1 MSLAQ
6 PPGSAA
12 QWDMLLALLSVIGW
26 ALSGAAALVLWVLRR
41 RFAELQAETHRSRAM
56 LHMQHQMICG
66 LTRAL
71 RGETPAP
78 VDDEAHARN

>member
-12 QWDMLLALLSVIGW
+12 QWDMLLALLAALGW
-26 ALSGAAALVLWVLRR
+26 ALSGACALVLWVLRR
-41 RFAELQAETHRSRAM
+41 RFNELQAEIQTARAM